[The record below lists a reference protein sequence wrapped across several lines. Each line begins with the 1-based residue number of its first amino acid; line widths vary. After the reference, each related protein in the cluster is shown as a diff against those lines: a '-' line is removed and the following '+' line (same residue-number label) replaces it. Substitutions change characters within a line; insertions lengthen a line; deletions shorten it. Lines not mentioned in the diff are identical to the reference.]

1 MLTVLCGPLTVG
13 FKLVLFT
20 NAVTLK
26 NIVQWQIDKTV
37 YVAAETTQLLQK
49 VLFLPF

>member
-20 NAVTLK
+20 NAVTL
-26 NIVQWQIDKTV
+26 NNYAVTN
-37 YVAAETTQLLQK
+37 
-49 VLFLPF
+49 